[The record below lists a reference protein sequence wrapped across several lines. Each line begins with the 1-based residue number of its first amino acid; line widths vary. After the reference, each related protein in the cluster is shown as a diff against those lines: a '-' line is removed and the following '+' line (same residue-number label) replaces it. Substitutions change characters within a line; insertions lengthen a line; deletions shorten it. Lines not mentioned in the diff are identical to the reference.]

1 MTTRFIEY
9 KLDENTTIL
18 VQAPEGFEPRGPV
31 KAVAGNEEGITRS
44 SKTFQQAMEP
54 VHQGA
59 LWMLEKLHDLQ
70 ADEVELK
77 FGLVTTG
84 ELGNF
89 AIGKV
94 GVEANYE
101 VTLKWAK
108 KEDEDLHQKI
118 EAIRAKR
125 LRRNTWSG

>member
-9 KLDENTTIL
+9 QLDEETTIL
-18 VQAPEGFEPRGPV
+18 VQAPEDVEQGVV
-31 KAVAGNEEGITRS
+31 KAAANAQEKVSRS
-44 SKTFQQAMEP
+44 SKTFQQALAP
-54 VHQGA
+54 FHKA
-59 LWMLEKLHDLQ
+59 ATWMLEELKDLR

-84 ELGNF
+84 EVGNF

-101 VTLKWAK
+101 VTLKWKKAENQPKPVQAK
-108 KEDEDLHQKI
+108 
-118 EAIRAKR
+118 
-125 LRRNTWSG
+125 